1 MLKKESLLYRF
12 NVQGSKFR
20 VEKTI
25 GVHGFKGSRFRGLRV
40 QRFHNPEPL
49 NLCLRVLVAEFL
61 LNLLCF
67 Q

>member
-1 MLKKESLLYRF
+1 MLKKESLLSRF

-40 QRFHNPEPL
+40 QRFHNPE
-49 NLCLRVLVAEFL
+49 R
-61 LNLLCF
+61 
-67 Q
+67 